1 LQKEWLSTAMQRK
14 HILKI
19 NNIEGGVEMKQ
30 YTDPEM
36 NIEVFTVE
44 NVILTGSNDT
54 EWDDI

>member
-1 LQKEWLSTAMQRK
+1 
-14 HILKI
+14 
-19 NNIEGGVEMKQ
+19 MKQ

>member
-1 LQKEWLSTAMQRK
+1 MQRK